1 MDKGAHFYRCD
12 FQVHTPRDIG
22 WIGGDVVSDD
32 ERRIYADELVLACR
46 VKGLNAIAITDH
58 HDFTFFHYVK
68 EAAEREVDE
77 TNNPIS
83 KEHQLVVFPGME
95 LTLSSPPCQA
105 ILILDSNFPVNSLEL
120 IYPILAIKQNDPKDS
135 EHAHISQLTCARTF
149 GELYALLN
157 RNDFMKDKFII
168 IPNVSESGNST
179 LLRSRF
185 SNYYKDMPCVGG
197 YLDGDYSQL
206 GKGNL
211 KILSGKD
218 RNYGLKSLGI
228 FQTSDNRRRDHADLG
243 KSTTWVKWAISSA
256 EALRQACLAKESRI
270 SQNEPSLPSIYITSI
285 NVSDSKFMGSI
296 FLEFNHQYNSLIG
309 GRGTGKST
317 ILEYLR
323 WGLCDQPPET
333 LKGQELP
340 EYQERRK
347 NLIQKTLIPFNAT
360 VQISFMKNKV
370 PHIIKRKS
378 DTYEIFLKIGDED
391 FEPCKEFDV
400 RNLLPI
406 QAYSQKQLS
415 GVGVSFEEL
424 KRLVY
429 SSIRQELNEY
439 NTKFKELSSEIR
451 NCYEIIQS
459 KKLINKEIIKDD
471 LELKSL
477 DEQLFQLKKGL
488 KGLSPKDQQIITA
501 HANYESADEQVK
513 AWQRE
518 ISTMTQ
524 DVKTLID
531 QLKGYPSK
539 LRAEVKLSEE
549 DASAISAIDVIIKDI
564 FNSINEKA
572 KALEALLFEK
582 NDKIVKV
589 NEEILRWQQI
599 YDEHK
604 TNYENAKKQST
615 SQEQTLEQISIIEGR
630 LKELRANL
638 AEKKE
643 AINRKGS
650 PEAKFDSLSIS
661 WCKLHN
667 SRADIIAKQCYLLN
681 SLSNGNLKAN
691 LGRGKG
697 TNNLE
702 EKLKEHF
709 QGAKIQREKIEKLC
723 DRIKESKDSIK
734 EWINLLKE
742 LEQLADVDLK
752 EEASTS
758 LPVTP
763 ILCSI
768 GFIKSELQRIA
779 EKLTNENWID
789 LFLIELEDIPI
800 FEYRTKDN
808 EYIGFSDASV
818 GQQATSL
825 MHVLLN
831 QDGPPLIIDQ
841 PEEDLDNE
849 MVSDISELIWNAK
862 TRRQIIFASHN
873 ANIVVN
879 GDAELVV
886 CCRYLIEA
894 DQTKGTIDNQGAIDI
909 PTIKEEITR
918 IMEGGERA
926 FKLRKEKYGF

>member
-424 KRLVY
+424 KRLV
-429 SSIRQELNEY
+429 
-439 NTKFKELSSEIR
+439 LS
-451 NCYEIIQS
+451 
-459 KKLINKEIIKDD
+459 LIHI
-471 LELKSL
+471 
-477 DEQLFQLKKGL
+477 
-488 KGLSPKDQQIITA
+488 
-501 HANYESADEQVK
+501 
-513 AWQRE
+513 
-518 ISTMTQ
+518 
-524 DVKTLID
+524 
-531 QLKGYPSK
+531 
-539 LRAEVKLSEE
+539 
-549 DASAISAIDVIIKDI
+549 
-564 FNSINEKA
+564 
-572 KALEALLFEK
+572 
-582 NDKIVKV
+582 
-589 NEEILRWQQI
+589 
-599 YDEHK
+599 
-604 TNYENAKKQST
+604 
-615 SQEQTLEQISIIEGR
+615 
-630 LKELRANL
+630 
-638 AEKKE
+638 
-643 AINRKGS
+643 
-650 PEAKFDSLSIS
+650 
-661 WCKLHN
+661 
-667 SRADIIAKQCYLLN
+667 
-681 SLSNGNLKAN
+681 
-691 LGRGKG
+691 
-697 TNNLE
+697 
-702 EKLKEHF
+702 
-709 QGAKIQREKIEKLC
+709 
-723 DRIKESKDSIK
+723 
-734 EWINLLKE
+734 
-742 LEQLADVDLK
+742 
-752 EEASTS
+752 
-758 LPVTP
+758 
-763 ILCSI
+763 
-768 GFIKSELQRIA
+768 
-779 EKLTNENWID
+779 
-789 LFLIELEDIPI
+789 
-800 FEYRTKDN
+800 
-808 EYIGFSDASV
+808 
-818 GQQATSL
+818 
-825 MHVLLN
+825 
-831 QDGPPLIIDQ
+831 
-841 PEEDLDNE
+841 
-849 MVSDISELIWNAK
+849 
-862 TRRQIIFASHN
+862 
-873 ANIVVN
+873 
-879 GDAELVV
+879 
-886 CCRYLIEA
+886 
-894 DQTKGTIDNQGAIDI
+894 
-909 PTIKEEITR
+909 
-918 IMEGGERA
+918 
-926 FKLRKEKYGF
+926 